1 MPKNFGNYFQDKID
15 TPALKLKALGTG
27 MQGEGKSFMSLF
39 KIHNLPD
46 IENVNIKGIFAELFK
61 ADKVKRRMKNNH
73 FIKDEEKI
81 LYVLKVFGNYEFLVP

>member
-1 MPKNFGNYFQDKID
+1 
-15 TPALKLKALGTG
+15 

-73 FIKDEEKI
+73 FIKDWGKNLVCAKGFWKLWIFSAIRVYFFRDAFKKI
-81 LYVLKVFGNYEFLVP
+81 